1 MTSIGVVG
9 VGIMGSAVAER
20 LVSAGFSVYGF
31 SRGDASRRRLAN
43 VGGTLLVN
51 AADVARRSDVVILCL
66 PDGAVSR
73 AVCLEEGGLAE
84 GTTPG
89 TVVLDTTTSSPDD
102 AIATGR
108 ALAARGASYFDVGL
122 SGTRADVAVGRAL
135 ALVGG
140 SLDGTP
146 MATEALASFCAEI
159 IALDTLGDGMRAKL
173 VVNHVHGLNRLALAE
188 GLVLAERMG
197 LDLPDVVDI
206 LRASAA
212 SSRAIETWGAR
223 MAEGR
228 HDEPLSRIKTGRKDA
243 DLIARLAWSHGS
255 PTPAWDQFVRLLHE
269 AIAGGLG
276 DADNSAVIEVLRR
289 RAGIGRLPAE
299 SRVSRPRQ
307 ADLLE

>member
-9 VGIMGSAVAER
+9 VGLMGSAIAER
-20 LVSAGFSVYGF
+20 LVAAGFSVYGF
-31 SRGDASRRRLAN
+31 SRGDASRRRLAE

-51 AADVARRSDVVILCL
+51 GADVARRSDVVILCL
-66 PDGAVSR
+66 PDGPVSR

-84 GTTPG
+84 GATPG

-102 AIATGR
+102 VVPTGR
-108 ALAARGASYFDVGL
+108 ALAARGALYFDVGV
-122 SGTRADVAVGRAL
+122 SGTRAEVAVGRAL

-140 SLDGTP
+140 SLDDTP
-146 MATEALASFCAEI
+146 VATEALASFCAEI

-173 VVNHVHGLNRLALAE
+173 VVNHVHGLNRLAVAE

-197 LDLPDVVDI
+197 LDLGDTVDI
-206 LRASAA
+206 LRVSAA
-212 SSRAIETWGAR
+212 SSRAIETWGTR

-228 HDEPLSRIKTGRKDA
+228 HDEPLSRIKTGHKDA
-243 DLIARLAWSHGS
+243 ELIAGLAWRHGS

-289 RAGIGRLPAE
+289 RAGIGRVPHE
-299 SRVSRPRQ
+299 SPVNPPGHAGHLQ
-307 ADLLE
+307 